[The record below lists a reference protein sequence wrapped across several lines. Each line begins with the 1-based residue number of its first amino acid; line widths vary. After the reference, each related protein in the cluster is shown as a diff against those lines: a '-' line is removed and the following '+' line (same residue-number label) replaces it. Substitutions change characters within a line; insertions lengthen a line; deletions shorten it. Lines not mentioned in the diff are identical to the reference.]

1 MFSYLLQD
9 GETNTESERERP
21 DLIPDLSSE
30 SEMELQLVSHQ
41 LHLFKFIY
49 FIGSMCF
56 WLKSVLFVC
65 PSEIIKH
72 AWEPSL
78 ISVYYWGFTSWW

>member
-9 GETNTESERERP
+9 VETNTESERERP

-49 FIGSMCF
+49 FIRSMCF
-56 WLKSVLFVC
+56 
-65 PSEIIKH
+65 
-72 AWEPSL
+72 
-78 ISVYYWGFTSWW
+78 

>member
-9 GETNTESERERP
+9 VERNTEPEHERP

-30 SEMELQLVSHQ
+30 SEMELQLVCHQ

-49 FIGSMCF
+49 FIRSIF
-56 WLKSVLFVC
+56 F
-65 PSEIIKH
+65 
-72 AWEPSL
+72 
-78 ISVYYWGFTSWW
+78 

>member
-1 MFSYLLQD
+1 MFSHLLQ
-9 GETNTESERERP
+9 EAERNTEPEHERP

-49 FIGSMCF
+49 FIRSIFFC
-56 WLKSVLFVC
+56 LNSVLFFC
-65 PSEIIKH
+65 P
-72 AWEPSL
+72 
-78 ISVYYWGFTSWW
+78 

>member
-9 GETNTESERERP
+9 VERNTQSEHERP
-21 DLIPDLSSE
+21 DFIRDLSSE

-49 FIGSMCF
+49 FIRSIF
-56 WLKSVLFVC
+56 
-65 PSEIIKH
+65 
-72 AWEPSL
+72 
-78 ISVYYWGFTSWW
+78 